1 MEKLNNF
8 AVFEGLDGS
17 GTSTQ
22 LALLEQK
29 LASGGFNSPAF
40 TATYEPT
47 GGAIG
52 KLIRSVLK
60 KELALKAETL
70 ARLFA
75 ADRSEHLYAAGGII
89 ERCQAGELVICDR
102 YTLSSLVYQGI
113 ECGPE
118 LPRSLNES
126 FPAPEL
132 LLFLD
137 IDPGLAQRRLA
148 GRPSLEIFEHIEFQE
163 KVRRQYHALFEEY
176 RKAGVR
182 LEIIDASQS
191 MEKVAED
198 VWSAIAKMPI
208 ICNSRNADN

>member
-1 MEKLNNF
+1 MEILVNF

-29 LASGGFNSPAF
+29 LANSAFNGPAF
-40 TATYEPT
+40 TVTYEPT

-60 KELALKAETL
+60 NELTMRADTL

-75 ADRSEHLYAAGGII
+75 ADRCEHLYASTGII
-89 ERCQAGELVICDR
+89 ERCRRGELVICDR

-118 LPRSLNES
+118 LPRGLNVS

-132 LLFLD
+132 LLFFD
-137 IDPGLAQRRLA
+137 IEPAIAQRRMSA
-148 GRPSLEIFEHIEFQE
+148 RPSLEIFEHIEFQE
-163 KVRRQYHALFEEY
+163 KVRLQYHSLLEEY
-176 RKAGVR
+176 RQTGVR
-182 LEIIDASQS
+182 VEIIDASQS
-191 MEKVAED
+191 VEKTAED

-208 ICNSRNADN
+208 IKSRI

>member
-1 MEKLNNF
+1 MEILKNF

-22 LALLEQK
+22 LALLKQK
-29 LASGGFNSPAF
+29 LANRAFNGQAF
-40 TATYEPT
+40 TATFEPT
-47 GGAIG
+47 DGAIG

-60 KELALKAETL
+60 NELVLRADTL

-75 ADRSEHLYAAGGII
+75 ADRGEHLYAADGIV
-89 ERCQAGELVICDR
+89 ERCRRGELVICDR

-113 ECGPE
+113 ECGVE
-118 LPRSLNES
+118 LPRSLNSS

-132 LLFLD
+132 LIFFD
-137 IDPGLAQRRLA
+137 IDPRLAQDRMA
-148 GRPSLEIFEHIEFQE
+148 ARPSLEIFEHIEFQE

-182 LEIIDASQS
+182 IEIIDAAQS
-191 MEKVAED
+191 VEKVAEE
-198 VWSAIAKMPI
+198 VWSEIAKIPI
-208 ICNSRNADN
+208 IKLGI

>member
-1 MEKLNNF
+1 MEILGNF
-8 AVFEGLDGS
+8 TVFEGLDGS

-22 LALLEQK
+22 LALLKQK
-29 LASGGFNSPAF
+29 LADRTIKGPVFSTTF
-40 TATYEPT
+40 EPT
-47 GGAIG
+47 DGAIG
-52 KLIRSVLK
+52 RLIRSVLK
-60 KELALKAETL
+60 KDLALRAETL

-75 ADRSEHLYAAGGII
+75 ADRNEHLYAADGIVD
-89 ERCQAGELVICDR
+89 RCRRGELVVCDR

-113 ECGPE
+113 ECGME
-118 LPRSLNES
+118 LPRGLNGS

-137 IDPGLAQRRLA
+137 IDPNLAQQRMA

-163 KVRRQYHALFEEY
+163 KVRMRYHALFDEY

-191 MEKVAED
+191 VEKVAED
-198 VWSAIAKMPI
+198 VWNAIAKMPI
-208 ICNSRNADN
+208 IKSAV

>member
-1 MEKLNNF
+1 MEILRNF
-8 AVFEGLDGS
+8 IVFEGLDGS

-22 LALLEQK
+22 LALLGQK
-29 LASGGFNSPAF
+29 LAGGTVKGPGF
-40 TATYEPT
+40 TVTFEPT
-47 GGAIG
+47 DGAIG

-60 KELALKAETL
+60 KDLALRADTL

-75 ADRSEHLYAAGGII
+75 ADRSEHLYASGGIM
-89 ERCQAGELVICDR
+89 ERCNRGELVICDR

-113 ECGPE
+113 ECGME
-118 LPRSLNES
+118 LPRGLNEG

-132 LLFLD
+132 LLFFD
-137 IDPGLAQRRLA
+137 IDPGLAQRRMA

-163 KVRRQYHALFEEY
+163 KVRKQYHALFDEY

-191 MEKVAED
+191 VEKVAED

-208 ICNSRNADN
+208 IKAEI

>member
-1 MEKLNNF
+1 MEIISNF

-29 LASGGFNSPAF
+29 LTSRGCNGPAF
-40 TATYEPT
+40 MATFEPT
-47 GGAIG
+47 DRAIG

-60 KELALKAETL
+60 KELILRPDTL

-75 ADRSEHLYAAGGII
+75 ADRGEHLYAVGGII
-89 ERCQAGELVICDR
+89 ERCQRGELVICDR

-113 ECGPE
+113 ECGTE
-118 LPRSLNES
+118 LPRSLNET

-132 LLFLD
+132 LLFFD
-137 IDPGLAQRRLA
+137 IDPGIAQRRMA

-163 KVRRQYHALFEEY
+163 KVRRQYHALFNEY
-176 RKAGVR
+176 REAGVR
-182 LEIIDASQS
+182 LEIVDASQS
-191 MEKVAED
+191 EEKVAED
-198 VWSAIAKMPI
+198 VWSEIAKMPI
-208 ICNSRNADN
+208 IKSGI

>member
-1 MEKLNNF
+1 MEILNNF

-22 LALLEQK
+22 LSLLEQK
-29 LASGGFNSPAF
+29 FAGRAFHGPVF
-40 TATYEPT
+40 TAAYEPT

-60 KELALKAETL
+60 KELVLRPDTL

-75 ADRSEHLYAAGGII
+75 ADRNEHLYATDGIA
-89 ERCQAGELVICDR
+89 ERCRRGELVICDR

-113 ECGPE
+113 ECGME
-118 LPRSLNES
+118 LPRSLNLS

-132 LLFLD
+132 LLFFE
-137 IDPGLAQRRLA
+137 IDPGIAQKRMA

-176 RKAGVR
+176 RQAGVR
-182 LEIIDASQS
+182 LEIIDASQNV
-191 MEKVAED
+191 EKVAED
-198 VWSAIAKMPI
+198 VWSAITKMPI
-208 ICNSRNADN
+208 MELRT